1 MSSYRNLTFAVSTI
15 GSLVDCCY
23 AIAVVTAAVARLD
36 QIDDEEQQLIVELEE
51 LSLAGSDAPASDGSA
66 TESQCDG
73 ADDESVHREDAPADE
88 NSLDGL
94 RQMGRWLHQ
103 FEFLRILLITSQAK
117 LSGAM
122 RITITILR

>member
-1 MSSYRNLTFAVSTI
+1 MVA
-15 GSLVDCCY
+15 
-23 AIAVVTAAVARLD
+23 AAVARLD